1 MKEYAMYLRKSR
13 SDLEAEARGEME
25 TLSRHFG
32 ILSGMADRMGITV
45 SEDNIFR
52 EIVSGES
59 IAARPEVQ
67 KLLHNVQQGKYAG
80 VFVVEVERLA
90 RGATSDQGIVSD
102 SFRYTHTKIITPVKT
117 YDPDNE
123 FDEEYFEFGLFMSRR
138 EYKTINRRMQAGRLQ
153 STVEGN
159 FIGSIAPYG
168 YKKVKRDGY
177 HTLALH
183 EKESKVVRMIV
194 EWFLYGAEV
203 EGFDGPQLLGTTKI
217 ANRLNEMG
225 ITTKEGRRWSP
236 EKIRTLLLNP
246 VYVGYVKW
254 GFKKTIKNYTDG
266 KLTTSRPRNYDAE
279 LYPGKHPAIFTENE
293 YAQIREK
300 FSTNTR
306 KSGGYGANHISNP
319 LAHLLYC
326 QCGKGMS
333 RRTYNGPKQCKSAP
347 RYLCLQQTYC
357 HTKSVAVTDMLK
369 TVYES
374 LLLLKKDTET
384 KLQNQEYIVD
394 TKASEIA
401 EMKSNLAELQ
411 ATETKLYDYL
421 ERGIYDEE
429 TFVARRTKLKN
440 EIASLKSLITKK
452 EQERPPQIDYQNR
465 IVKLEDAIVAL
476 SDETLSA
483 GTKNAFL
490 RDIIEKIIYY
500 RDDEESYHIDI
511 FLK

>member
-32 ILSGMADRMGITV
+32 ILSDLAKRMGITIR
-45 SEDNIFR
+45 EENIFR

-67 KLLHNVQQGKYAG
+67 KLLHNVQQGQYVG

-138 EYKTINRRMQAGRLQ
+138 EYKTINRRMQAGRIQ
-153 STVEGN
+153 STAEGN

-168 YKKVKRDGY
+168 YDKIKRDGY
-177 HTLALH
+177 PTLTPN
-183 EKESKVVRMIV
+183 EKESKIVRMIV
-194 EWFLYGAEV
+194 DWFLYGAEV
-203 EGFDGPQLLGTTKI
+203 EEFDGPQLLGTTKI

-225 ITTKEGRRWSP
+225 FVTKEGRRWSA
-236 EKIRTLLLNP
+236 EKIRALLLNP
-246 VYVGYVKW
+246 VYAGYVKW
-254 GFKKTIKNYTDG
+254 GFKKTIKNYIDG
-266 KLTTSRPRNYDAE
+266 KLVESRPRNYDAQ
-279 LYPGKHPAIFTENE
+279 LYPGKHPAIFTEEE
-293 YAQIREK
+293 YTKIREK

-306 KSGGYGANHISNP
+306 KSGGYGANRVSNP
-319 LAHLLYC
+319 LSHLLFC
-326 QCGKGMS
+326 QCGRGMS
-333 RRTYNGPKQCKSAP
+333 RRTYNGPRQCKSAP

-357 HTKSVAVTDMLK
+357 HTKSVAVDDMLK

-374 LLLLKKDTET
+374 LLMLKKDAEA
-384 KLQNQEYIVD
+384 KLQNQEYVVD
-394 TKASEIA
+394 TKAA
-401 EMKSNLAELQ
+401 ELEEMNKRLAELHG
-411 ATETKLYDYL
+411 TESKLYDYL

-429 TFVARRTKLKN
+429 TFVARRKKLQSEIADLKN
-440 EIASLKSLITKK
+440 LIAKKS
-452 EQERPPQIDYQNR
+452 QERPPQIDYQDR
-465 IVKLEDAIVAL
+465 IVKLEDAIAAL
-476 SDETLSA
+476 SDDSLSA
-483 GTKNAFL
+483 GAKNAFL
-490 RDIIEKIIYY
+490 REIIEKIIYY
-500 RDDEESYHIDI
+500 RDSDESYHIDI